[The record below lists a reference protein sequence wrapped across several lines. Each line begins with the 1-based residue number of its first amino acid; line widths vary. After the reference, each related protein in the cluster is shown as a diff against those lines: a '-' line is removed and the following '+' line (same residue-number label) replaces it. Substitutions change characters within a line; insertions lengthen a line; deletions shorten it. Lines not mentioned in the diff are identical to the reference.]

1 MKIFLN
7 VLKLIFSCC
16 LLCFL
21 LSFTF
26 NDKIKIERKVNLIEL
41 EKSSEKFVSKR
52 QIVQITENFKNDLN
66 ISLIEKN
73 IKEIPQIKDAIVYLN
88 HNGDIDIKLEE
99 KTPILRIFNENSSFY
114 LDSDCDLLP
123 ISKSYTAR
131 KLIVTGDLDYYSKDE
146 ICDLYSV
153 IESKEF
159 YNSLITQIDIKKNN
173 TRLVTR
179 IKDLEINIGDLSE
192 IEKKFEKLTTFY
204 ERVVKYKGWNY
215 YEKVNLK
222 FNDQIICS
230 RR

>member
-16 LLCFL
+16 LLCFF
-21 LSFTF
+21 LSFTL

-52 QIVQITENFKNDLN
+52 QIIQITENFKNDLN

-88 HNGDIDIKLEE
+88 HNGDINIKLEE

-173 TRLVTR
+173 TILVTR

-192 IEKKFEKLTTFY
+192 IEEKFEKLTTFY

>member
-52 QIVQITENFKNDLN
+52 QIIQITENFKNDLN